1 MPAPLT
7 HEYLSGRYQFIGTV
21 VLETGLH
28 IGGGRSAT
36 LTDAPVMRTAQNVPY
51 IPGSSFKGALRSAVE
66 RLAPNLHHLHP
77 PVTSCQLIERGDAAC
92 LTITPELRERL
103 QQLQEDCETAQRT
116 GQSYHRVATSDRDVT
131 SDHIRYVLQQQ
142 ICTEE
147 EVRSSAFA
155 RQLPYRFITH
165 HLCDTC
171 KLFGA
176 PVLAAK
182 VRVSDLPCREPW
194 VEMTEIRDGVGI
206 DRDTETARAKIKFDL
221 EVVPA
226 QTTFMFRLD
235 AENLAVRD
243 LGLLCIGLQE
253 FRAGLVPLGGRSTR
267 GLGQCQLVLSD
278 VYSVDLA
285 DSAALLRYLTAANP
299 NERMTRHDPEAF
311 ISERIRAL
319 LVEGHG

>member
-7 HEYLSGRYQFIGTV
+7 HEYLIGRYQFIGTV

-28 IGGGRSAT
+28 IGSGRSST

-66 RLAPNLHHLHP
+66 RLAPNLHHLQP
-77 PVTSCQLIERGDAAC
+77 PVTSCQLIERGDMAC

-116 GQSYHRVATSDRDVT
+116 GRSYHRVATSDHV
-131 SDHIRYVLQQQ
+131 RYVLEQQ
-142 ICTEE
+142 IGMEE
-147 EVRSSAFA
+147 EVRTPVFA
-155 RQLPYRFITH
+155 RQLPYRFIAH

-176 PVLAAK
+176 PVFAAK

-235 AENLAVRD
+235 AENLTVRD

-278 VYSVDLA
+278 IYSVDLA
-285 DSAALLRYLTAANP
+285 DPDVLVQYLTAANP
-299 NERMTRHDPEAF
+299 AERMTRHDPIVF
-311 ISERIRAL
+311 IPERVRAML
-319 LVEGHG
+319 EEGTANA